1 MTSTDVVHSQAL
13 GRRTSPLPDPFRRLE
28 REPEQGRLP
37 GM

>member
-13 GRRTSPLPDPFRRLE
+13 GTAHLPPPDPFRRLE